1 MKIAIVGAGAM
12 GSLFGALLQEAGA
25 DVCLLD
31 IWQAHV
37 DAVNEKGLSVEFSGK
52 TRTVELRAVSQVD
65 EIGQVDLAIIFV
77 KSTVTAAAAETSAK
91 LVGQAGMVL
100 TLQNG
105 LGNAE
110 IIADHVDAG
119 RILAGT
125 TAQGATMLGPGAI
138 RHAGTG
144 ITNIG
149 VWAGTADDAP
159 RQMAELFN
167 LAGIKTKLMTDIR
180 PLIWNK
186 LLVNVGINAIT
197 ALTGIKNGELLD
209 LEITRKL
216 CRAAVE
222 EAETLARK
230 LGIDVMDDPVA
241 HVLEVAGATGPN
253 RSSMG
258 QDVDNQRLT
267 EIRMI
272 NGKVAELA
280 RKNGIDAPVNETLSA
295 LIETLQAHYSN

>member
-12 GSLFGALLQEAGA
+12 GSLFGALLREAGA

-37 DAVNEKGLSVEFSGK
+37 DAINEHGLAVESGDQ
-52 TRTVELRAVSQVD
+52 TRTVQLAAHTRSE
-65 EIGQVDLAIIFV
+65 EIGQADLVIIFV
-77 KSTVTAAAAETSAK
+77 KSTVTSAAAETSAK
-91 LVGQAGMVL
+91 LVGKTGRVL

-110 IIADHVDAG
+110 IIARHIDAD

-125 TAQGATMLGPGAI
+125 TAQGATLLGPGAI
-138 RHAGTG
+138 RHAGGG
-144 ITNIG
+144 ITRIG
-149 VWAGTADDAP
+149 LWSGNGLAAVRPVAD
-159 RQMAELFN
+159 LFN
-167 LAGIKTKLMTDIR
+167 TAGIETELIPEIK

-209 LEITRKL
+209 LEATREL
-216 CRAAVE
+216 CKMAVD
-222 EAETLARK
+222 EAETVARA
-230 LGIDVMDDPVA
+230 LGINVMDNAVA
-241 HVLEVAGATGPN
+241 HVFEVARATGPN

-258 QDVDNQRLT
+258 QDVDQGRLT
-267 EIRMI
+267 EIGKI

-280 RKNGIDAPVNETLSA
+280 KANGIPAPVNTVLSA
-295 LIETLQAHYSN
+295 LVETLQAHYHR

>member
-52 TRTVELRAVSQVD
+52 TRTVELRAVREVD

-77 KSTVTAAAAETSAK
+77 KSTVTPAAAETSAK
-91 LVGQAGMVL
+91 LVGQTGMVL

-110 IIADHVDAG
+110 IIADHVDG
-119 RILAGT
+119 ERILAGT
-125 TAQGATMLGPGAI
+125 TAQGATLLGPGAI
-138 RHAGTG
+138 RHAGNG
-144 ITNIG
+144 VTNIG
-149 VWAGTADDAP
+149 VWAGTADDAA
-159 RQMAELFN
+159 RQVAELFN
-167 LAGIKTKLMTDIR
+167 LAGIETELMTDVK

-230 LGIDVMDDPVA
+230 LGIDVMDNPVA

-258 QDVDNQRLT
+258 QDVDNKRLT

-280 RKNGIDAPVNETLSA
+280 RQTGIEAPVNETLSA